1 MKYLFKKNGEE
12 YTKYSIEKIVDII
25 NSEGLVAIVRLCK
38 ELDYPF
44 KPEIWLHTIVDQEV
58 TEEGLLKYFNQ
69 LDLIAYRPFHFE
81 DTDEDYKQM
90 IKPNKVKSKA
100 DEIKEK
106 IDIVTLPRE
115 TLDKITQD
123 RLDFGF
129 DSIYFRYSEAIE
141 ELSYYKEREAHK
153 ECTHFDRKHWA
164 DGCKMHFYN
173 CLEQLLRVHEDNNGL
188 NS

>member
-25 NSEGLVAIVRLCK
+25 NNEGLVAIVRLCK

-44 KPEIWLHTIVDQEV
+44 RPELWLHMVDQEV

-90 IKPNKVKSKA
+90 IKPNKIIIWK
-100 DEIKEK
+100 
-106 IDIVTLPRE
+106 
-115 TLDKITQD
+115 
-123 RLDFGF
+123 
-129 DSIYFRYSEAIE
+129 
-141 ELSYYKEREAHK
+141 
-153 ECTHFDRKHWA
+153 
-164 DGCKMHFYN
+164 
-173 CLEQLLRVHEDNNGL
+173 
-188 NS
+188 